1 MQWEGK
7 KKGKKEEHNKISLL
21 SKNSNPHPHPPAGD
35 AGDAGVRS
43 ASLIQT
49 FFSTIHSDTESSKQF

>member
-21 SKNSNPHPHPPAGD
+21 SKNSNPHPHPPA
-35 AGDAGVRS
+35 ADAGVRS
-43 ASLIQT
+43 ASQIQT